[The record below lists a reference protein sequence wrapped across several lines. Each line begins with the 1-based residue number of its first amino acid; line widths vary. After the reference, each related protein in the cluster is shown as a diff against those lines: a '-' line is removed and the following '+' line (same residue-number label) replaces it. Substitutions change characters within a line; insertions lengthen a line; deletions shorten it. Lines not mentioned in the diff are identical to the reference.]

1 MYQLT
6 DTGNRYRSG
15 TWSGIGGSLLAASQ
29 GHITGREKAATSG
42 SCIPDPALSPDPPPE
57 NKPDDDQ
64 GEIGEQ

>member
-1 MYQLT
+1 MYRVT

-57 NKPDDDQ
+57 NKPDDNQ
-64 GEIGEQ
+64 GEIGEK